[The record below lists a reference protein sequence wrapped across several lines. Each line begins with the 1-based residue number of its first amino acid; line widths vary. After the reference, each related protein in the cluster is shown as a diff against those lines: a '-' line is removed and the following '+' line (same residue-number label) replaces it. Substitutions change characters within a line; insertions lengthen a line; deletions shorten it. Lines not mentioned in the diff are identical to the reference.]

1 VQRRVGSRG
10 GGDPPAAN
18 AAPSGE
24 EEEGRQWGRE
34 HGLRVAG
41 EGELHG
47 RQGLAGRE
55 RERRRGAGREKT
67 EQHASTTRLRDS
79 MR

>member
-18 AAPSGE
+18 AAPSGV
-24 EEEGRQWGRE
+24 EEEGRQQGRE

-47 RQGLAGRE
+47 RQGLAE
-55 RERRRGAGREKT
+55 IV
-67 EQHASTTRLRDS
+67 RDKDWFFFILPLIFFNYYRTYEY
-79 MR
+79 MKL

>member
-10 GGDPPAAN
+10 GGGPLAAN

-24 EEEGRQWGRE
+24 EEEGRQRGRE

-55 RERRRGAGREKT
+55 REKTRGRPGENRAAR
-67 EQHASTTRLRDS
+67 QHHSSKR
-79 MR
+79 